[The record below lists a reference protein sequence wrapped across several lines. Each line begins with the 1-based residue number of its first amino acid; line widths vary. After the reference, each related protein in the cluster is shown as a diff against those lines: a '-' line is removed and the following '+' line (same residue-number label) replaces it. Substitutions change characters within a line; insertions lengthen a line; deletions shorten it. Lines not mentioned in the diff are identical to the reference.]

1 MQIYNYLLN
10 QYKIII
16 LTHNFNNM
24 IQRIQSVYMFFL
36 VLINFLIFISID
48 SNPEMSLRESWF
60 GYFRPYITDYFFS
73 EILAFLILVNIF
85 LFKKPKVQINILRV
99 SFLALVFGLLNL
111 FDERFFGESFK
122 DPGLIYF
129 LLSFLLIFMSIRSIK
144 KDQTI
149 IKSSNRLR

>member
-1 MQIYNYLLN
+1 
-10 QYKIII
+10 
-16 LTHNFNNM
+16 M

-48 SNPEMSLRESWF
+48 SNPEMSLTESWF
-60 GYFRPYITDYFFS
+60 GSFRLYVNNYFFS
-73 EILAFLILVNIF
+73 EILAFLILINIF
-85 LFKKPKVQINILRV
+85 LFKKPNVQINILRF

-111 FDERFFGESFK
+111 FDERSFAESFK

-144 KDQTI
+144 KDQRI